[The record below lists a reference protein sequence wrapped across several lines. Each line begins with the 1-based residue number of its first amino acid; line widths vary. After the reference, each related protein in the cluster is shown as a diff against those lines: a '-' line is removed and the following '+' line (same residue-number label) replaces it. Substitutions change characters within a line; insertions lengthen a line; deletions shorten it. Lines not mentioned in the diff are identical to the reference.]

1 MVFDGVSKGVKDP
14 GVEQMVDEATKVL
27 EAVANESWL
36 PWAEHLVPNVAH
48 QVRAEAE
55 ARAWEEHDCKLRE
68 EAKHLVNKKLA
79 RAARWDKWLE
89 EKLMEVLKGWLTQVA
104 LEVNLEAEEMGEI
117 DESEAVGTEDLG
129 MMGGT
134 QSSVMEVDE
143 EEEEEVVV
151 VEEVKRGETRKQ
163 APSLPHKSL
172 RKRV

>member
-1 MVFDGVSKGVKDP
+1 MVFDGVLKGVKDP

-36 PWAEHLVPNVAH
+36 PWAEHLFPNVAR

-55 ARAWEEHDCKLRE
+55 ARVEHDCKLRE
-68 EAKHLVNKKLA
+68 EAKNLVNKKLA
-79 RAARWDKWLE
+79 RVARRDKWLE
-89 EKLMEVLKGWLTQVA
+89 EKLMEVLKGWLTQPA

-117 DESEAVGTEDLG
+117 DESEAISTEDLG
-129 MMGGT
+129 MTGGT
-134 QSSVMEVDE
+134 QSSAMEVDE
-143 EEEEEVVV
+143 EEEDEVVV